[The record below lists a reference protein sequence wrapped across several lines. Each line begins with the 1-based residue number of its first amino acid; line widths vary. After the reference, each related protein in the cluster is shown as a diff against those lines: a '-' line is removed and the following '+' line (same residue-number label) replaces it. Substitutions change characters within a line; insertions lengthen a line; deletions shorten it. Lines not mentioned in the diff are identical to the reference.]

1 MTTQGFAAIN
11 TRRGFLRAA
20 GGIGV
25 GLVIGS
31 RSFAASSTGDEPG
44 AAFNP
49 FVRIDL
55 DGTVTVI
62 SKYMEMGQGT
72 PTGLALIVADE
83 LDADWALVRTEIAP
97 TDPSLYGHPDVEGL
111 MITAGSSSIRR
122 AYDLYRRA
130 GATARAM
137 LVAEAAERLSVPV
150 RALTVDAGRISAP
163 DGRSVGFGGLAEGA
177 AMREP
182 PSDDDLILKK
192 TSDMRLT
199 GGQTR
204 RLDTPAKIA
213 GEPVFT
219 QDFTRPGMMIA
230 AMAYPPTFGARVARF
245 DDAGARA
252 IRDVVDV
259 VEIPEGVA
267 VIARNTWAAFRGRDA
282 LQIEWDERAAEQR
295 SSGALMAA
303 YRARLSEPGDPAR
316 VEGDAET
323 AIRNAPR
330 SVELDFEFPFLAHA
344 AMETM
349 DVVVELRP
357 GERLTVWHGAQM
369 PTSDRTRGAAVAGLP
384 EAQVEVITLPA
395 GGSFGRRAMPSGAF
409 VGEAVAI
416 AVATGGRFPI
426 KLVHSR
432 DDDLRAGYYRPIYAH
447 RLRAGLDR
455 AGRIQ
460 GWVHRIVGQSI
471 LSSNGRPLPE
481 DNVDATTTEGAVQLP
496 YDTGPIRV
504 ETTNTELAIPVLW
517 WRSVGS
523 SHNAFSTE
531 VTMDALARA
540 AERDPLQFRLDHLR
554 EHPRHRGVL
563 ELAAERAGWRLGDA
577 TLGQGI
583 AVHQWF
589 GTTVAVVADVR
600 MIDGRASVEKL
611 TCAIDCGLAVMP
623 DQVIAQCEGAMGYGL
638 GPALRNEI
646 TLTDGIVDQSDFFD
660 YDPMRMSDL
669 PQMEVHIVPSD
680 EPPTGVGEPAT
691 TVVAPAIANAIAS
704 LTGDAI
710 TVQPLSRAGFA

>member
-1 MTTQGFAAIN
+1 MSARGLAARS
-11 TRRGFLRAA
+11 TRRGFLMAA
-20 GGIGV
+20 GGVGV

-31 RSFAASSTGDEPG
+31 RSFAASSTGDEPE
-44 AAFNP
+44 ATFNP
-49 FVRIDL
+49 FVRIDP
-55 DGTVTVI
+55 DGIVTVV

-83 LDADWALVRTEIAP
+83 LDADWALVQTEIAP
-97 TDPSLYGHPDVEGL
+97 TNPSLYGHPEVEGL

-122 AYDLYRRA
+122 GYDLYRRA
-130 GATARAM
+130 GATARAV
-137 LVAEAAERLSVPV
+137 LLAEAAERLAVP
-150 RALTVDAGRISAP
+150 AEGLTVDAGRISTQ
-163 DGRSVGFGGLAEGA
+163 DGRSVGFGVLAEAA

-182 PSDDDLILKK
+182 PSDADLILKTK
-192 TSDMRLT
+192 ADLRLT
-199 GGQTR
+199 GGRTR

-213 GEPVFT
+213 GEPMFT

-245 DDAGARA
+245 DDTEARA

-282 LQIEWDERAAEQR
+282 LHIEWDERAAEQR
-295 SSGALMAA
+295 SSDGLMAA
-303 YRARLSEPGDPAR
+303 YRARLDERGDPAL

-323 AIRNAPR
+323 AIRQATQA
-330 SVELDFEFPFLAHA
+330 VQLDFEFPFLAHA

-349 DVVVELRP
+349 DVVVELTP
-357 GERLTVWHGAQM
+357 GEWVTVWHGAQM
-369 PTSDRTRGAAVAGLP
+369 PTADRTRAAAVAGMS
-384 EAQVEVITLPA
+384 EDQVEVITLPA
-395 GGSFGRRAMPSGAF
+395 GGSFGRRAMPTGAF

-416 AVATGGRFPI
+416 AMATGGRFPI
-426 KLVHSR
+426 KLVHAR
-432 DDDLRAGYYRPIYAH
+432 QDDLRSGYYRPMYAH

-455 AGRIQ
+455 EGLIQ

-471 LSSNGRPLPE
+471 LSSNGWPLPD
-481 DNVDATTTEGAVQLP
+481 DNIDATTTEGAVQLP
-496 YDTGPIRV
+496 YDTGAIRV

-523 SHNAFSTE
+523 SHNAYSTE
-531 VTMDALARA
+531 VMMDALARA
-540 AERDPLQFRLDHLR
+540 AGRDPLQFRLDHLR

-563 ELAAERAGWRLGDA
+563 ELAAERAGWRRGDPK
-577 TLGQGI
+577 LGQGI

-600 MIDGRASVEKL
+600 LRGGRVSVEKL

-646 TLTDGIVDQSDFFD
+646 TLTDGVVDQSDFFD

-669 PQMEVHIVPSD
+669 PAMEVHIVPSD

-710 TVQPLSRAGFA
+710 TVQPLSRAGFT